1 MKKIIFALIVIA
13 ALLAACG
20 SESTPII
27 ATAPAEAPA
36 VAATDLPPAPAETT
50 LPEPSEAPAN
60 PPAEAPEVEAAAG
73 YKLFSASGIQIQL
86 PETYEG
92 GDLSTELPSISA
104 RLRALGPDYEPMA
117 AAIEQNPGMFR
128 LWAFDSVVGS
138 EGFLTN
144 ANVTTEIIPAAMNM
158 STYLDAAR
166 GQLPSTFVV
175 TESEV
180 VELNG
185 YEAGRLVMEVS
196 LGGRLAKEL
205 LYAVKDGT
213 TVYVLAYATGADEF
227 EDRLES
233 FEFSARTLTIL
244 P

>member
-1 MKKIIFALIVIA
+1 MKKIAFALIVIA

-20 SESTPII
+20 SESTPIT

-36 VAATDLPPAPAETT
+36 VAATDLPPDPT
-50 LPEPSEAPAN
+50 S
-60 PPAEAPEVEAAAG
+60 PPAEASEVEVAPG
-73 YKLFSASGIQIQL
+73 YKLFSASGIQVQY

-92 GDLSTELPSISA
+92 GDLASDLPSISA
-104 RLRALGPDYEPMA
+104 KLRALSPEYEPMA

-128 LWAFDSVVGS
+128 LWAFDSVVGP

-144 ANVTTEIIPAAMNM
+144 ANVTTETIPAAM
-158 STYLDAAR
+158 SIATYLDAAK
-166 GQLPSTFVV
+166 GQFPSTFVI

-185 YEAGRLVMEVS
+185 YETGRLVMEVS
-196 LGGRLAKEL
+196 MNGRLAKEL
-205 LYAVKDGT
+205 LYAVKDGPN
-213 TVYVLAYATGADEF
+213 VWVLAYATGADEY

-233 FEFSARTLTIL
+233 FEFSARTFTIL